1 MSGPGAA
8 AEVLVVGAGIA
19 GLAVAAELQAR
30 GVTTDVV
37 DQAPSSPAAGAGIIL
52 HPNAQVHLAD
62 VGDLLARRGAR
73 IARQRF
79 NHATGQSTEVPWET
93 VWGEGRRPIAIH
105 RRVLAQLLADRLAP
119 ETIRW
124 STRVE
129 GIAPAGDGVDVRFAD
144 GSRARYAL
152 VLAADGVRSGIRRHV
167 DADAEASYLGQ
178 MYWRLTVRWRPPFDV
193 EDWLVWRRDRRFF
206 GAMPVGE
213 GRTHVFLQV
222 HLERSV
228 DVPEGQELATMRE
241 EAARFG
247 PPVERMVGEI
257 VADQGVHVG
266 PAFGISCRRW
276 VRGRVALV
284 GDSAHAFSPIL
295 SQGGALAIEDAAVLG
310 QEVERRNLTPEA
322 LGEYERRRRPRV
334 AHVIRMS
341 RLHLML
347 IDAGVAHPTGSGD
360 GWSRRPQSA
369 AAWLRNLYTPLR
381 EPV

>member
-1 MSGPGAA
+1 
-8 AEVLVVGAGIA
+8 
-19 GLAVAAELQAR
+19 
-30 GVTTDVV
+30 
-37 DQAPSSPAAGAGIIL
+37 L

-62 VGDLLARRGAR
+62 IGDALARRGAR
-73 IARQRF
+73 IGRQRF
-79 NHATGQSTEVPWET
+79 NHAAGQSTEVPWEI
-93 VWGEGRRPIAIH
+93 VWGDGRRPIAIH

-119 ETIRW
+119 DTIRW
-124 STRVE
+124 SRPVE
-129 GIAPAGDGVDVRFAD
+129 AIQPTEDGVDVRFGD
-144 GSRARYAL
+144 RTSARYAL
-152 VLAADGVRSGIRRHV
+152 VLAADGVRSMIRRHV
-167 DADAEASYLGQ
+167 DPDAEASYLGQ
-178 MYWRLTVRWRPPFDV
+178 MYWRLTVRSESPFDV

-222 HLERSV
+222 HLEQSV
-228 DVPEGQELATMRE
+228 DVPQGEELATMRE
-241 EAARFG
+241 QAAQFG
-247 PPVERMVGEI
+247 PPVDRMVGAI

-276 VRGRVALV
+276 VAGRVALV

-310 QEVERRNLTPEA
+310 QEVERHGPTPEA
-322 LGEYERRRRPRV
+322 LQEYERRRRPRV

-347 IDAGVAHPTGSGD
+347 IDAGVAHPTSSGD

-369 AAWLRNLYTPLR
+369 AAWLRNLYAPLR
-381 EPV
+381 EAV